1 MVTIREIKN
10 NEEFNTF
17 VNMDSDKLHV
27 IKIGAEWCGPCK
39 MLSSTISNLDSTR
52 MDSVLFGEVDIENDG
67 TENIAEE
74 YKIRNIPVL
83 LFIKNNELVKKTVGS
98 MNSEMLY
105 NNIEELK

>member
-27 IKIGAEWCGPCK
+27 IKIGAGWCGPCRI
-39 MLSSTISNLDSTR
+39 LSNTISDLDSTK
-52 MDSVLFGEVDIENDG
+52 MNNVLFGEVDIENDD
-67 TENIAEE
+67 TENIVEE

-83 LFIKNNELVKKTVGS
+83 LFIKNHELVKKTVGS
-98 MNSEMLY
+98 VNNEMIY
-105 NNIEELK
+105 KNIEELK

>member
-1 MVTIREIKN
+1 MVTIREIKD

-27 IKIGAEWCGPCK
+27 IKIGAEWCAPCK
-39 MLSSTISNLDSTR
+39 MLSSTISNLESTR

-67 TENIAEE
+67 TENIVEE

-83 LFIKNNELVKKTVGS
+83 LFIKNNELVKRTVGS